1 MSDKPTINID
11 GTDYVVEDL
20 SDVAKGY
27 IGQLQSIV
35 SQTKELQNRL
45 QQAEV
50 ARLGFI
56 DLLKK
61 EVQK

>member
-11 GTDYVVEDL
+11 GTEHVVEDL